1 MREINVETVE
11 EAVRSL
17 FLEMSCQILP
27 DVRSAL
33 LGAREREPSELGRS
47 VLDDL
52 LKNATIASDERVPLC
67 QDCGMAVL
75 FLEVGQAI
83 AFVGGSLGEALQRG
97 VRRAYA
103 EGYLRKS
110 IVADPVFERRNS
122 GDNTPA
128 IVHVE
133 LVDGEGL
140 RLRATAKGMGSENM
154 SAIAMMRAADGPE
167 GVRDFVVETVRR
179 AGSNPCPPIVVGVG
193 IGGNFESAPLL
204 AKKALLRPL
213 GSPNGDGRYA
223 RLEEEI
229 LQGLNGLGIGPA
241 GYGGRTTAL
250 AVQIEFAPTHMAGM
264 PVAVNI
270 CCHACRHG
278 EVIL

>member
-1 MREINVETVE
+1 
-11 EAVRSL
+11 
-17 FLEMSCQILP
+17 
-27 DVRSAL
+27 
-33 LGAREREPSELGRS
+33 
-47 VLDDL
+47 
-52 LKNATIASDERVPLC
+52 
-67 QDCGMAVL
+67 MAVL